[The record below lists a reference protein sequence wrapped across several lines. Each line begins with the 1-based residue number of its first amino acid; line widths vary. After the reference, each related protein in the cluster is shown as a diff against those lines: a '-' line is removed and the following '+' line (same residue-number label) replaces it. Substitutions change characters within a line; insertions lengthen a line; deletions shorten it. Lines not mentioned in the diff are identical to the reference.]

1 MADNTVSAP
10 ADDPSVPRQRIGLIF
25 GALML
30 AVVLAM
36 LDQTIVSTA
45 LPTIVGDLGGL
56 EHLSWVVTAYLLTST
71 VVTPI
76 YGKLG
81 DLYGRK
87 IVLQVA
93 IVIFIAG
100 SALCGIAQDMVQLI
114 VFRGIQ
120 GLGGGG
126 LMVIAM
132 AAIADFVPPRERGKY
147 QGFFGAAFGF
157 STIAGPLLGGF
168 FVDNL
173 SWHWIFFVN
182 VPLAAVALVI
192 IAVAFHAPTTRVKH
206 SIDYAGAG
214 LLAAALSSTILF
226 TSLGGNTLAWDSTEI
241 LLLIGIAIVSTL
253 AFLYVESRAKE
264 PILPLT
270 LFQNPVFSTTAAIGF
285 VVGLSL
291 FGAVTFLPLYLQ
303 VVKGVS
309 PTTSGLQLT
318 PMMAGVLTASIGS
331 GILITRLGRY
341 KIFPIIGTGIVICAM
356 LLLAQLDVA
365 TPAWVASAD
374 MLVLGFGLGLV
385 MQVLIIAAQNAVEPK
400 DIGVATAGSMLVRQ
414 IGGSIGVAVFGA
426 IFSHRLLA
434 ELSGI
439 MPPGV
444 EAPASVNPMMMEAM
458 PDALR
463 EPFMG
468 AFTTALHPIFYLAAA
483 MAVVAFVLA
492 WFVKEV
498 PLRGRGPQASAE
510 AKPEGEPAIAHI

>member
-1 MADNTVSAP
+1 MAEKATSAP
-10 ADDPSVPRQRIGLIF
+10 ADAAEKPSQPIALIF
-25 GALML
+25 SALML
-30 AVVLAM
+30 VVTLAM

-45 LPTIVGDLGGL
+45 LPTIVSDLGGL

-93 IVIFIAG
+93 IIIFIIG
-100 SALCGIAQDMVQLI
+100 SALCGLAQDMVQLI
-114 VFRGIQ
+114 VFRALQ

-126 LMVIAM
+126 LMVITM
-132 AAIADFVPPRERGKY
+132 AAIADFVPPRQRGKY

-182 VPLAAVALVI
+182 VPLAAIAMTI
-192 IAVAFHAPTTRVKH
+192 IAIAFRAPGDRVKH

-226 TSLGGNTLAWDSTEI
+226 TSLGGNTLAWGSTEI
-241 LLLIGIAIVSTL
+241 LLLIAIAVVTTI
-253 AFLYVESRAKE
+253 AFLFVESRAKE
-264 PILPLT
+264 PILPLS
-270 LFQNPVFSTTAAIGF
+270 LFRNSVFATTSAIGF

-309 PTTSGLQLT
+309 PTQSGLQLT
-318 PMMAGVLTASIGS
+318 PMMIGVLTSSIGS
-331 GILITRLGRY
+331 GILISRLGRY
-341 KIFPIIGTGIVICAM
+341 RIFPIIGTALTVVAM
-356 LLLAQLDVA
+356 ILLSQLGVA

-374 MLVLGFGLGLV
+374 MLVLGLGLGLV
-385 MQVLIIAAQNAVEPK
+385 MQVLILAAQNAVQPK

-414 IGGSIGVAVFGA
+414 VGGSIGVAVFGA
-426 IFSHRLLA
+426 IFSSRLLA
-434 ELSGI
+434 ELATAL
-439 MPPGV
+439 PPGV
-444 EAPASVNPMMMEAM
+444 TAPTSVNPMMMQAM
-458 PDALR
+458 PPEIRDV
-463 EPFMG
+463 FMT
-468 AFTTALHPIFYLAAA
+468 AFVTALHPVFYLAAA
-483 MAVVAFVLA
+483 MAMCAFLLA

-498 PLRGRGPQASAE
+498 PLRDQRRGSAPAEEPQ
-510 AKPEGEPAIAHI
+510 GVPAPAHI